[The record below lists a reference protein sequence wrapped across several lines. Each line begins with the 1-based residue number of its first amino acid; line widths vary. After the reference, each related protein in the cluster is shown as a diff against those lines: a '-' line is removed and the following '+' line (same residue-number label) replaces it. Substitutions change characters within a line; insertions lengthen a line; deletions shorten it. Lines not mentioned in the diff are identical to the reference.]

1 MVLQHLVASAAT
13 HTTVWAGAQ
22 RQWLRLR
29 QAVATAGASTTA
41 TAAVVVVVVVV
52 VVAQQ

>member
-1 MVLQHLVASAAT
+1 MVLQHHVASAAT
-13 HTTVWAGAQ
+13 HTTVWGGAQ
-22 RQWLRLR
+22 HQWLRLR
-29 QAVATAGASTTA
+29 QAVATSTTA